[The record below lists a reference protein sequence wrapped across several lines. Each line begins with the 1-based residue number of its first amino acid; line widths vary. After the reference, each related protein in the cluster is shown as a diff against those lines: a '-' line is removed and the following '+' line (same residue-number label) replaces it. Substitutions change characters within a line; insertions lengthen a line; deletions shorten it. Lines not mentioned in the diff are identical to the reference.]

1 MNADSSKCFSCGLL
15 HPQVEAQGM
24 WYCPNALCQGSG
36 GAWFRAKLDSYREND
51 NYTHTVDEMEW
62 LAKGKEHNK
71 QNKIRRKMFIR
82 AIK

>member
-51 NYTHTVDEMEW
+51 NYTHTVDEVEW

-71 QNKIRRKMFIR
+71 QNKIRHKMFIR
-82 AIK
+82 EIK